1 MYKALIIL
9 SSLFVL
15 INSYCEPEDED
26 LLLLGKI
33 RDYEDCEIRTSTTE
47 LQEKGMYRCCHLYYT
62 QDTNNVYQEIDT
74 CILITHAQYDD
85 IKKYLDDLESRYS
98 IEDTKIDCFGS
109 YIKFSLLFLL
119 LSLL

>member
-9 SSLFVL
+9 SSIFVL
-15 INSYCEPEDED
+15 INSYCQPEDDD

-33 RDYEDCEIRTSTTE
+33 REYEDCERRTTTTE
-47 LQEKGMYRCCHLYYT
+47 LQETEMYRCCHLYYT
-62 QDTNNVYQEIDT
+62 QETNNVYQEVDT
-74 CILITHAQYDD
+74 CILVSHADYDD
-85 IKKYLDDLESRYS
+85 IKAYLDRLESTLR